1 MSFATQRTLLPTLR
15 KGGSPLTPIFR
26 SALPLAKL
34 RGARIFNLKTIII
47 GAGAAGCFAAIE
59 LKRLRSDAEVIVL
72 EKGRRPLAKVA
83 ITGGGRC
90 NLTNSFNDVK
100 SLETVYPRGFRLMK
114 RLLHQFSHRDAYEW
128 FEQEGVALVTQDDQ
142 CVFPQ
147 SQDAMQIV
155 NTLTFLMK
163 RLGVKVMTGANVTK
177 IEANRTDENNVTQ
190 YTVSIS
196 TPSSNLQYLHADR
209 VLVTTGGHPSPSGF
223 DMLRGLDLE
232 IVPPVPSLFS
242 LCIDNKELQSL
253 MGIVVEQAQVSLV
266 GTKMK
271 TSGPLLITHWGMSGP
286 AVLRLSS
293 LAARVLAESGYKTT
307 IAVNWL
313 SYINNVEVEELL
325 HGYVKRDGQ
334 KKVTSIHPESLN
346 SRLWNYLLT
355 RAGISLDARWNE
367 VQGRLLNR
375 LINTLTNDQYAVS
388 GKNRFK
394 DEFVTCGGVALSNLA
409 PTTLESKAHPGL
421 FFAGEVTD
429 VDAITGGFNLQAA
442 WTMGYVAAQAIA
454 EQ

>member
-1 MSFATQRTLLPTLR
+1 M
-15 KGGSPLTPIFR
+15 R
-26 SALPLAKL
+26 S
-34 RGARIFNLKTIII
+34 III

-59 LKRLRSDAEVIVL
+59 LKRLRPDAEVIVL

-90 NLTNSFNDVK
+90 NLTNSFAEVK

-114 RLLHQFSHRDAYEW
+114 RLFHQFSYRDAYEW
-128 FEQEGVALVTQDDQ
+128 FEREGVALVTQDDQ

-163 RLGVKVMTGANVTK
+163 RLGVQIITSSTVHGIRHNTTASDISDADTGNT
-177 IEANRTDENNVTQ
+177 T
-190 YTVSIS
+190 YTIDS
-196 TPSSNLQYLHADR
+196 TTGTYVADR

-223 DMLRGLDLE
+223 DMLSELNLE

-242 LCIDNKELQSL
+242 FCIDDKQLQAL
-253 MGIVVEQAQVSLV
+253 MGTVVEEAQVSLV

-271 TSGPLLITHWGMSGP
+271 TGGPLLITHWGMSGP

-293 LAARVLAESGYKTT
+293 LAARLLAESHYRCT

-313 SYINNVEVEELL
+313 SYISTVEVEELL
-325 HGYVKRDGQ
+325 HEYIDRNGQ
-334 KKVTSIHPESLN
+334 KKVTSIHPETLN
-346 SRLWNYLLT
+346 GRLWNYLLQ

-375 LINTLTNDQYAVS
+375 LINTLTNDQYTVT

-394 DEFVTCGGVALSNLA
+394 DEFVTCGGVALSNLN
-409 PTTLESKAHPGL
+409 PTTLECKQHPGL

-442 WTMGYVAAQAIA
+442 WTMGYVAAQAMVK
-454 EQ
+454 

>member
-1 MSFATQRTLLPTLR
+1 MKAV
-15 KGGSPLTPIFR
+15 
-26 SALPLAKL
+26 
-34 RGARIFNLKTIII
+34 II

-59 LKRLRSDAEVIVL
+59 LKRQRPDAEIIVL

-90 NLTNSFNDVK
+90 NLTNSFAEVK
-100 SLETVYPRGFRLMK
+100 GLETVYPRGFRLMK
-114 RLLHQFSHRDAYEW
+114 KLLHHFSHRDAYQW
-128 FEQEGVALVTQDDQ
+128 FENEGVALLTQDDQ

-163 RLGVKVMTGANVTK
+163 RLGVQLITSSAVHSVTRNTSNENTSNESKEKTTYTINSTTGTY
-177 IEANRTDENNVTQ
+177 I
-190 YTVSIS
+190 
-196 TPSSNLQYLHADR
+196 ADR
-209 VLVTTGGHPSPSGF
+209 VLVTTGGHPSPNGF
-223 DMLRGLDLE
+223 DMLSGLNLE

-242 LCIDNKELQSL
+242 FCIDDKQLQAL
-253 MGIVVEQAQVSLV
+253 MGIVIEEAQVSLV

-286 AVLRLSS
+286 AILRLSS
-293 LAARVLAESGYKTT
+293 LAARLLAEADYHCN
-307 IAVNWL
+307 IAINWL

-325 HGYVKRDGQ
+325 HEYIDLNGQ
-334 KKVTSIHPESLN
+334 KKVTTVHPDTLN

-355 RAGISLDARWNE
+355 RAGISLDMRWSE
-367 VQGRLLNR
+367 VQGRIFNR
-375 LINTLTNDQYAVS
+375 LVNTLTNDQYAVT

-394 DEFVTCGGVALSNLA
+394 DEFVTCGGVALSNLN
-409 PTTLESKAHPGL
+409 PTTLECKQHPGL

-442 WTMGYVAAQAIA
+442 WTMGYVTAHGMAQ
-454 EQ
+454 

>member
-1 MSFATQRTLLPTLR
+1 MKAV
-15 KGGSPLTPIFR
+15 
-26 SALPLAKL
+26 
-34 RGARIFNLKTIII
+34 II

-59 LKRLRSDAEVIVL
+59 LKRLRPDAEVIVL

-90 NLTNSFNDVK
+90 NLTNSFAQVK
-100 SLETVYPRGFRLMK
+100 SLETVYPRGHRLMK
-114 RLLHQFSHRDAYEW
+114 RLFHQFSHLDAYQW
-128 FEQEGVALVTQDDQ
+128 FEQEGVSLVTQPDQ

-155 NTLTFLMK
+155 STLTFLMK
-163 RLGVKVMTGANVTK
+163 RLGVQLITGANVTK
-177 IEANRTDENNVTQ
+177 IEPITTDPNSAPQ
-190 YTVSIS
+190 YTVTFTTSP
-196 TPSSNLQYLHADR
+196 PSPLSPPSGGGGSFTH

-223 DMLRGLDLE
+223 AMLDALHLD

-242 LCIDNKELQSL
+242 FCIDDKALQAL

-286 AVLRLSS
+286 AILRLSS
-293 LAARVLAESGYKTT
+293 LAARLLAEADYRCT

-325 HGYVKRDGQ
+325 RDYIDRNGQ
-334 KKVTSIHPESLN
+334 KKVTSLHPDTLN
-346 SRLWNYLLT
+346 SRLWNYLLQ
-355 RAGISLDARWNE
+355 RAGINLDARWNE

-375 LINTLTNDQYAVS
+375 LVNTLTNDQYAVT

-394 DEFVTCGGVALSNLA
+394 DEFVTCGGVALSNLN
-409 PTTLESKAHPGL
+409 PTTLECRQHPHL
-421 FFAGEVTD
+421 YFAGEVTD

-442 WTMGYVAAQAIA
+442 WTMGYVAAHSIS
-454 EQ
+454 EE